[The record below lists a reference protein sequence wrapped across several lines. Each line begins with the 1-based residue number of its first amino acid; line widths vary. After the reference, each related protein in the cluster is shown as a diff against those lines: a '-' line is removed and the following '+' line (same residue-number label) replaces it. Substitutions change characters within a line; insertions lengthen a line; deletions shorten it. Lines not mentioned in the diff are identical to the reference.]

1 MKVDLKGGEIILYS
15 LRKSVAAFALM
26 LLLFVTT
33 SAKAATLTDEEYSR
47 LKIIFSDARI
57 STMSDEDAQRYLSYD
72 LENSNIVSKY
82 YRVTETANGTV
93 SAEVTKTE
101 AEEASQ
107 ATNNNIT
114 RGASH
119 RTTYKNIQIAATSLN
134 DNYYF
139 VKFYTNWLLTPQVKS
154 YDVNAMRLDDATIKA
169 GSQKGY
175 QTYGSN
181 GNYSD
186 VDYSYNGTNMVNQSN
201 GFGISMNL
209 VDAATEFQLE
219 IEAIV
224 VSTSKWATVYASY
237 QHAASNVTL
246 AQSKAY
252 NISHNGYGEVINFA
266 TAVENYYDGMQGVS
280 IALGYTG

>member
-1 MKVDLKGGEIILYS
+1 MYS

-47 LKIIFSDARI
+47 LKIIFSDTRI
-57 STMSDEDAQRYLSYD
+57 ATMSDEDAQRYLSYD

-107 ATNNNIT
+107 ATNNNLT

-119 RTTYKNIQIAATSLN
+119 TTTYKNIQVSSTHMGGN
-134 DNYYF
+134 NYIINF
-139 VKFYTNWLLTPQVKS
+139 FAIWLITPRVKS
-154 YDVNAMRLDDATIKA
+154 YDVIAMRLDDATMVE
-169 GSQKGY
+169 GTQKGTQGY
-175 QTYGSN
+175 VEN
-181 GNYSD
+181 GTNKSIS
-186 VDYSYNGTNMVNQSN
+186 YSYNGTNMVNQSN

-209 VDAATEFQLE
+209 VDVGTNFDCD

-224 VSTSKWATVYASY
+224 KSTSKWATVYASY

>member
-1 MKVDLKGGEIILYS
+1 MYS

-47 LKIIFSDARI
+47 LKIIFSDIRI
-57 STMSDEDAQRYLSYD
+57 ATMSNEDAQRYLSYD

-107 ATNNNIT
+107 ATNNNLT
-114 RGASH
+114 RGASYK
-119 RTTYKNIQIAATSLN
+119 TTYKNIQLSASPTSDN
-134 DNYYF
+134 NYYI
-139 VKFYTNWLLTPQVKS
+139 KFFTCWLLTPKVKS
-154 YDVNAMRLDDATIKA
+154 YDVNAMRVDDATIVA
-169 GSQKGY
+169 GTQKGT
-175 QTYGSN
+175 QSYGIN
-181 GNYSD
+181 GNYSTIS
-186 VDYSYNGTNMVNQSN
+186 YSYNGTNMVNQSN

-209 VDAATEFQLE
+209 VDAATGFQLD
-219 IEAIV
+219 IEAV
-224 VSTSKWATVYASY
+224 VESTSKWATVYASY

-246 AQSKAY
+246 AQSKSY